1 MNKKQERMFWLAAM
15 IGSWLIALWVVWSML
30 VEHNASIIHVI
41 GMSLIC
47 YFTTTCYISTYD
59 YE

>member
-1 MNKKQERMFWLAAM
+1 MFWFAAM
-15 IGSWLIALWVVWSML
+15 ICSWLIALWVVWSML

-47 YFTTTCYISTYD
+47 YFTTACYISTYD